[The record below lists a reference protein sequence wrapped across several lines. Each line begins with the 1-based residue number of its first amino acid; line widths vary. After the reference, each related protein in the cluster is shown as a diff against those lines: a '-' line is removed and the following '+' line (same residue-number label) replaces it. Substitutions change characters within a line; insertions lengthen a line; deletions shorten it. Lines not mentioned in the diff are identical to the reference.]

1 MKRLIQWHKDLM
13 NNLTDRFGLSAYQ
26 VAWIAFLK
34 GVVIGYLAG
43 VLL

>member
-13 NNLTDRFGLSAYQ
+13 NSLADRLGLSAYQ
-26 VAWIAFLK
+26 VVWIAFLK
-34 GVVIGYLAG
+34 GAVIGYVAG